1 MKTQLGSAERL
12 LTEHLSIC
20 VSRPLLVHHVA
31 KRIGRSRRM
40 VRHLARTGKLPAH
53 KVGPKIWHFRAS
65 DVDEFKAKRT
75 SAGYTDGEDRHG
87 PI

>member
-1 MKTQLGSAERL
+1 
-12 LTEHLSIC
+12 
-20 VSRPLLVHHVA
+20 
-31 KRIGRSRRM
+31 M